1 MSKVTE
7 ELDSIYFS
15 MKRASKLSKQLEIAT
30 DKCIMMLLLLIVIG
44 MITIVIVKH
53 YAYYMVGLNL
63 IKRAFDIVS
72 LGFQLRSFVLLKLAM
87 VVEIH

>member
-1 MSKVTE
+1 
-7 ELDSIYFS
+7 
-15 MKRASKLSKQLEIAT
+15 IAT

-87 VVEIH
+87 